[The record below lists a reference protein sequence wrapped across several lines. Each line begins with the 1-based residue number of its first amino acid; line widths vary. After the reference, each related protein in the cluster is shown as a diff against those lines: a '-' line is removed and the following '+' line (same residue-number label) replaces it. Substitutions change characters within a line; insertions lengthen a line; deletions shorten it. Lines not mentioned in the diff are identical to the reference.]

1 MKNITFLLFT
11 ILFANTYSF
20 CQDVW
25 YEKVYNP
32 LVKTVKFEIEGVDFS
47 LPILRLGSEDKIILK
62 FDELVE
68 ENKQYSYSIIHCNSD
83 WTKSELQPQE
93 YIEGFEHGIIENH
106 LNSVNTIQRFVH
118 YWQEFPSS
126 MMKFLVS
133 GNYILKVFQDDNPD
147 NVIMVRRFMVYEQ
160 GANIRA
166 NAMMARS
173 PDVQR
178 LKQEVDVFIS
188 PASNMSFADPNR
200 FVKVNVQQNGRR
212 DNVSELK
219 LRQYKSN
226 ELEYSFNNSN
236 IFEAGNEFRNFDFTS
251 IRIRSQN
258 VSNFDYID
266 GNNIVKLRPV
276 VNRSNLP
283 YTTIG
288 DLNGYYYIRNER
300 ADNNDLESDYAWVNF
315 YLNVPI
321 NLEGSYYIWGELSD
335 WYNNPQNKME
345 YDRSLNCYTLSLY
358 LKQGFYNY
366 MIMHKPNSSKLD
378 YEIGKMEGN
387 FSQTNN
393 TYHIFVYY
401 RKPGDYHDSLIGYQK
416 IEINS

>member
-1 MKNITFLLFT
+1 MKKITFLLFT

-200 FVKVNVQQNGRR
+200 FIKVNVQQNGRR

-283 YTTIG
+283 YSTIG

>member
-1 MKNITFLLFT
+1 MKKITLLLFT

-47 LPILRLGSEDKIILK
+47 LPILRLGSDDKIILK

-106 LNSVNTIQRFVH
+106 LNSVNTIQRFIH

-200 FVKVNVQQNGRR
+200 YIKVNVQQNGRR

-236 IFEAGNEFRNFDFTS
+236 IFDAGNEFRNFDFTS

-276 VNRSNLP
+276 VNRANLP

-321 NLEGSYYIWGELSD
+321 NLEGSYYVWGELSD

-345 YDRSLNCYTLSLY
+345 YDRSLNSYTLSLY

-366 MIMHKPNSSKLD
+366 MIMHKPNSSNLD

-401 RKPGDYHDSLIGYQK
+401 RKPGSYHDSLIGYQK

>member
-345 YDRSLNCYTLSLY
+345 YDRSLNCYTLRLY

>member
-1 MKNITFLLFT
+1 MKKITLLLFT

-266 GNNIVKLRPV
+266 DNNIVKLRPV

>member
-1 MKNITFLLFT
+1 MKKITLLLFT

-401 RKPGDYHDSLIGYQK
+401 RKPGNYHDSLIGYQK

>member
-1 MKNITFLLFT
+1 MKKITFLLFT

-266 GNNIVKLRPV
+266 DNNIVKLRPV

>member
-1 MKNITFLLFT
+1 MKNITLLLFT

>member
-1 MKNITFLLFT
+1 MKKITFLLFT

-288 DLNGYYYIRNER
+288 DLNGYYYKRNER

>member
-1 MKNITFLLFT
+1 MKNITLLLFT

-200 FVKVNVQQNGRR
+200 FIKVNVQQNGRR

-266 GNNIVKLRPV
+266 DNNIVKLRPV

>member
-1 MKNITFLLFT
+1 MKKITFLLFT

-401 RKPGDYHDSLIGYQK
+401 RKPGDYHDSLIG
-416 IEINS
+416 

>member
-1 MKNITFLLFT
+1 MKNITLLLFT

-266 GNNIVKLRPV
+266 DNNIVKLRPV

>member
-1 MKNITFLLFT
+1 MKKITFLLFT

>member
-1 MKNITFLLFT
+1 MKKITLLLFT

-200 FVKVNVQQNGRR
+200 FIKVNVQQNGRR

-283 YTTIG
+283 YSTIG

>member
-1 MKNITFLLFT
+1 MKKITLLLFT

-200 FVKVNVQQNGRR
+200 FIKVNVQQNGRR

-266 GNNIVKLRPV
+266 DNNIVKLRPV

>member
-1 MKNITFLLFT
+1 MKKITLLLFT

-200 FVKVNVQQNGRR
+200 FIKVNVQQNGRR

>member
-1 MKNITFLLFT
+1 MKKITFLLFT

-200 FVKVNVQQNGRR
+200 FIKVNVQQNGRR

>member
-1 MKNITFLLFT
+1 MKKITFLLFT

-200 FVKVNVQQNGRR
+200 FIKVNVQQNGRR

-266 GNNIVKLRPV
+266 DNNIVKLRPV

>member
-1 MKNITFLLFT
+1 MKKITFLLFT

-321 NLEGSYYIWGELSD
+321 NLEGNYYIWGELSD

>member
-1 MKNITFLLFT
+1 MKKITLLLFT

>member
-1 MKNITFLLFT
+1 MKKITFLLFT

-133 GNYILKVFQDDNPD
+133 GNYILKVFQDDKPD

-266 GNNIVKLRPV
+266 DNNIVKLRPV

>member
-1 MKNITFLLFT
+1 MKKITFLLFT

-335 WYNNPQNKME
+335 WYNNSQNKME